1 LQESTS
7 DLQSEFNTPEYRYNV
22 GVSNANLYKNVGAS
36 VSYRYQGAYKWQ
48 SVFIAGDVAAFGTMD
63 AQVNFRFPA
72 QKLTMKFGG
81 SNILNK
87 YYRTNY
93 GNPMVGAVYYVSFT
107 FDQLMRK

>member
-1 LQESTS
+1 
-7 DLQSEFNTPEYRYNV
+7 
-22 GVSNANLYKNVGAS
+22 
-36 VSYRYQGAYKWQ
+36 
-48 SVFIAGDVAAFGTMD
+48 MD